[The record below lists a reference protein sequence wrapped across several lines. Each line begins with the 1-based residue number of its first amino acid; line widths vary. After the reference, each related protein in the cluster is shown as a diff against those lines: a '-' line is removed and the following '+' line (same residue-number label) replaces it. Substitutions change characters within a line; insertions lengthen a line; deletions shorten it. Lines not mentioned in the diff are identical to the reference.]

1 MARTFRE
8 RDTGHTGRRRQ
19 AGVPP
24 HSVLYNHLKVLLP
37 LHNGRCTMLYA
48 QIFKYRGSNVS
59 RSKCQSQWFEIFSHI
74 LVGQGRGS
82 AARAWQS
89 ALVMHTAFYG
99 KPPVGTLYR
108 LL

>member
-24 HSVLYNHLKVLLP
+24 HSVLKLYITINPFTLKVLLP

-48 QIFKYRGSNVS
+48 QIFK
-59 RSKCQSQWFEIFSHI
+59 
-74 LVGQGRGS
+74 
-82 AARAWQS
+82 
-89 ALVMHTAFYG
+89 
-99 KPPVGTLYR
+99 
-108 LL
+108 